1 MLIFSVVTIVAKS
14 KLLINGIDLTLTK
27 IKWFLCKLQNLI
39 LCNSRHLLMSIAGIN
54 KSISF
59 QW

>member
-1 MLIFSVVTIVAKS
+1 SVVTIVAKS

-27 IKWFLCKLQNLI
+27 IKWFLCLFCKLQNLI
-39 LCNSRHLLMSIAGIN
+39 LCNSRHLLVSIAGIN
-54 KSISF
+54 KSIGF